1 MRAIRRYYC
10 CCTRSFEKIVDYVG
24 MSKLIN
30 EYSTVV
36 IDVRSQQEFKEGHI
50 NGAINIPLYRIK
62 NDCTNVITDRNKYIV
77 VYCTSGIRSQKA
89 QIILNSLGYNNV
101 YNLKCGYIQ

>member
-10 CCTRSFEKIVDYVG
+10 CCTRSFEKIVDYAG

-30 EYSTVV
+30 EYSAVV
-36 IDVRSQQEFKEGHI
+36 IDVRSEQEFKEGHI

-62 NDCTNVITDRNKYIV
+62 NDCINAIRDKNKYIV

-89 QIILNSLGYNNV
+89 QIILNSLGYSNV
-101 YNLKCGYIQ
+101 YNLKCGYMS